1 MIRSM
6 TAFGSAKA
14 ETGHGTLTV
23 EIRSVNSRFL
33 DLNFRLPEELRMLE
47 TTLREL
53 ISRSITRG
61 KVDIRANFAR
71 KSVQD
76 SAALDTSALAKAAEL
91 LAAARAIIPDVQA
104 PRLNELLIGA
114 GGSGEPLDPEAW
126 NAMAAEAGSKALADL
141 QAAREREGQRL
152 AGIMIESAAGMNR
165 IVEEVEASLPVILEE
180 HQQKLAQRLKDALLA
195 ASPEG
200 FALISGEE
208 LSARIA
214 QETSLFS
221 LRIDVAEELARL
233 RSHIAELEH
242 ILHSDAGQGSQPV
255 GQASLSAGRKGG
267 SAGKRLDFLFQE
279 MNREANTLGSKAGA
293 LSMTRSAIDLKL
305 LIEQMRE
312 QAQNIE

>member
-14 ETGHGTLTV
+14 ETEHGTLTI

-33 DLNFRLPEELRMLE
+33 DLNFRLPEELRMVE
-47 TTLREL
+47 TTLREQ
-53 ISRSITRG
+53 ISREITRG

-71 KSVQD
+71 KVIPD
-76 SAALDTSALAKAAEL
+76 AAMLDMTALDRAAEL
-91 LAAARAIIPDVQA
+91 LVAAREVIPDVQA
-104 PRLNELLIGA
+104 PRLSELLAGA
-114 GGSGEPLDPEAW
+114 NGGNEPLDPEAW
-126 NAMAAEAGSKALADL
+126 TAMAGDAASRALADL
-141 QAAREREGQRL
+141 RAAREREGMRL
-152 AGIMIESAAGMNR
+152 AQMMRECAEGMSR
-165 IVEEVEASLPVILEE
+165 IVQDVEASLPTILEE
-180 HQQKLAQRLKDALLA
+180 HQQKLVQRLRDALLA

-208 LSARIA
+208 LSARIS
-214 QETSLFS
+214 QEASLFS
-221 LRIDVAEELARL
+221 LRIDVAEELSRL
-233 RSHIAELEH
+233 RSHIDELQH
-242 ILHSDAGQGSQPV
+242 ILEGADDSQGRD
-255 GQASLSAGRKGG
+255 RKGA

-293 LSMTRSAIDLKL
+293 LSMTRAAIDLKL

>member
-14 ETGHGTLTV
+14 ETEHGTLTV

-53 ISRSITRG
+53 VGKTISRG
-61 KVDIRANFAR
+61 KVDIRANYAR
-71 KSVQD
+71 RAVQD
-76 SAALDTSALAKAAEL
+76 SAALDPATMARVAEL
-91 LAAARAIIPDVQA
+91 LSAARAVIPDVQA
-104 PRLNELLIGA
+104 PRLNELLAGA
-114 GGSGEPLDPEAW
+114 NGNGDPLDPDVW
-126 NAMAAEAGSKALADL
+126 NAMATQAGGKALADL
-141 QAAREREGQRL
+141 QAAREREGLRL
-152 AGIMIESAAGMNR
+152 AQTMSDCARGMNH
-165 IVEEVEASLPVILEE
+165 IVEDVETSLPVILEE
-180 HQQKLAQRLKDALLA
+180 HQQKLGQRLKDALLA

-233 RSHIAELEH
+233 RSHIAELAH
-242 ILHSDAGQGSQPV
+242 ILTGEAARQPE
-255 GQASLSAGRKGG
+255 ASARKSG

-293 LSMTRSAIDLKL
+293 LSMTRAAIDLKL

>member
-14 ETGHGTLTV
+14 ETGHGSLTI

-47 TTLREL
+47 TPLREL
-53 ISRSITRG
+53 ISREIARG
-61 KVDIRANFAR
+61 KVDVRASYAR
-71 KSVQD
+71 KATQD
-76 SAALDTSALAKAAEL
+76 AAVLDVAALSRVAEL
-91 LAAARAIIPDVQA
+91 LAAARETIPDVQP
-104 PRLNELLIGA
+104 PRLVDLLAGA
-114 GGSGEPLDPEAW
+114 NGNEPLDPDAW
-126 NAMAAEAGSKALADL
+126 AAMAGDAGTRALADL
-141 QAAREREGQRL
+141 QSTREREGRRL
-152 AGIMIESAAGMNR
+152 GEMMVECAQSMGR
-165 IVEEVEASLPVILEE
+165 IVQEVEASLPVILEE
-180 HQQKLAQRLKDALLA
+180 HQQKLAQRLRDALLA

-208 LSARIA
+208 LSARIS
-214 QETSLFS
+214 QEASLYS
-221 LRIDVAEELARL
+221 LRIDVAEELSRL

-242 ILHSDAGQGSQPV
+242 ILTAPAGQP
-255 GQASLSAGRKGG
+255 ARAGKGG

-293 LSMTRSAIDLKL
+293 LSMTRAAIDMKL